1 MFSLNPQ
8 LSSVEHRKSFFK
20 SETIRHLWTPYND
33 VLSSS
38 GLHGLG
44 CISYKETVLRGD
56 SLRPIH
62 HVLHTGRG
70 VGIGAVVHIAME
82 DEDLTIDGNVIS
94 TKPYGTGHIQNKSF
108 RGVTAAILVNL
119 EFIDLQDISSE
130 IISLFREVL
139 H

>member
-1 MFSLNPQ
+1 
-8 LSSVEHRKSFFK
+8 
-20 SETIRHLWTPYND
+20 
-33 VLSSS
+33 
-38 GLHGLG
+38 
-44 CISYKETVLRGD
+44 
-56 SLRPIH
+56 
-62 HVLHTGRG
+62 
-70 VGIGAVVHIAME
+70 ME

-139 H
+139 HWIFIILHVYYQYFCVGRFIIIAYFNCDWVHYTYNY